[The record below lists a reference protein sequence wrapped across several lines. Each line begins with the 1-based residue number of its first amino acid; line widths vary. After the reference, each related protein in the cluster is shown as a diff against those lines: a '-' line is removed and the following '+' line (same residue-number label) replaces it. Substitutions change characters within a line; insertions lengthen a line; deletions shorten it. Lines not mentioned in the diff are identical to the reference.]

1 MADEKNEHCNLKRK
15 FVCMKM
21 QIFIGHY
28 VFRRQSPELFFS
40 KKIPQMKADQNNKYD
55 ITITLGLVQVWAAN
69 KKKSQIVIDQSKN
82 CLQFTGLSKESDSK
96 VGTKNLSIIF

>member
-1 MADEKNEHCNLKRK
+1 
-15 FVCMKM
+15 
-21 QIFIGHY
+21 
-28 VFRRQSPELFFS
+28 
-40 KKIPQMKADQNNKYD
+40 MKADQNNKYD

-96 VGTKNLSIIF
+96 VGTKYLSMIFDIRCP